1 MNNLNTYQTHRFWLR
16 FLFVAIAYIVPFTVL
31 AFRFNFFEFRE
42 AEVKFSG
49 LVILVGVLLLFQFR
63 AEVYTWIESWEFSLL
78 KIFLLGLGKVWAFL
92 LALGIIALARFGI
105 DNIEFII
112 GWISVPQIIA
122 YLTIKPFS
130 ERADHMVKRE
140 LRKQEV
146 KEALQE
152 SNVGIPLGKRKTK

>member
-1 MNNLNTYQTHRFWLR
+1 M
-16 FLFVAIAYIVPFTVL
+16 
-31 AFRFNFFEFRE
+31 
-42 AEVKFSG
+42 
-49 LVILVGVLLLFQFR
+49 FQFR

-152 SNVGIPLGKRKTK
+152 SNVGVPLGKRKTK